1 MTTIQI
7 ELPQSL
13 EAKLDKILNLL
24 EGLGGISVA
33 PARQEAQKAEPVN
46 PVQEAQKA
54 EPVKATTETQAPPAS
69 EPVKTYSKAD
79 VQQAVVKAS
88 AAGYKAQV
96 REIVTKY
103 APRVSEIPEDKYG
116 EVMDALSR
124 LGV

>member
-7 ELPQSL
+7 ELPQNL

-33 PARQEAQKAEPVN
+33 PAQ
-46 PVQEAQKA
+46 QEAQKA

-79 VQQAVVKAS
+79 VQQAVVRAS
-88 AAGYKAQV
+88 AAGHKAQV

-103 APRVSEIPEDKYG
+103 AARVSEIPEDKYG

-124 LGV
+124 LEG